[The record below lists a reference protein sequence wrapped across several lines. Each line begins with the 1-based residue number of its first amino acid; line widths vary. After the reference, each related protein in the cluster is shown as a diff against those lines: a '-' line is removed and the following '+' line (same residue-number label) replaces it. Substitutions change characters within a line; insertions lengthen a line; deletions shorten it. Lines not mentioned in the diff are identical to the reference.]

1 MYIERDS
8 RRQTPRETKTDSA
21 ESFEYLNRC
30 LDLLINYIS
39 DTSPKIVSEF
49 SSLRL
54 KIKKKC
60 LYFIKKQ
67 NLYMVNRGNYC
78 IILQREYG
86 NSKEVTQNLKSFSWP
101 EHAVAALV

>member
-8 RRQTPRETKTDSA
+8 RRQTPREAKTDSA

-39 DTSPKIVSEF
+39 DTSPKIMSEF

-67 NLYMVNRGNYC
+67 NLYIWSVGELLYNFTKRVW
-78 IILQREYG
+78 E
-86 NSKEVTQNLKSFSWP
+86 LKRSYAKFNKFQL
-101 EHAVAALV
+101 A